1 MNEIS
6 MVLTKIKQTIKI
18 MSTLL
23 AIESHFLTTAN
34 AIEGLKL
41 RELRRLTTA
50 DLNATKKRFE
60 TSLQLSQIVADGFEW
75 YKSANGKATMTNEG
89 ITWNAEE
96 FALKV
101 YGYQKSF
108 FYKLVKAGTVET
120 VKVEEYKE
128 FEPNNRTIE
137 GLLKFIKASGNDA
150 DADGGKD
157 GETAERPTTVLTFTY
172 KTDSGNVSVRVDSNG
187 VVKTTNT
194 NDQIREAIQQLISA
208 TFPPTNN

>member
-1 MNEIS
+1 
-6 MVLTKIKQTIKI
+6 

-41 RELRRLTTA
+41 RELRRLVTA

-60 TSLQLSQIVADGFEW
+60 TSLQLSQIVAEGFEW
-75 YKSANGKATMTNEG
+75 YKSTAGKATMTNEG

-108 FYKLVKAGTVET
+108 FYKLVKAGAVET
-120 VKVEEYKE
+120 EKVEEYKTY
-128 FEPNNRTIE
+128 EPNNRTIE
-137 GLLKFIKASGNDA
+137 GLLKFIKS
-150 DADGGKD
+150 GGKD
-157 GETAERPTTVLTFTY
+157 ANGEGGEEGEGEGETAERPTTVFTLTY
-172 KTDSGNVSVRVDSNG
+172 KTDAGNVSVRVDSNG
-187 VVKTTNT
+187 GVKTTNT
-194 NDQIREAIQQLISA
+194 IEQIAEAIAFLQASLD
-208 TFPPTNN
+208 NN

>member
-1 MNEIS
+1 
-6 MVLTKIKQTIKI
+6 
-18 MSTLL
+18 MSNLL

-60 TSLQLSQIVADGFEW
+60 TSLQLSQIVADGFDW
-75 YKSANGKATMTNEG
+75 YKSTAGKATMANEG

-137 GLLKFIKASGNDA
+137 GLLKFIKSGGNDA
-150 DADGGKD
+150 DSEGGKD
-157 GETAERPTTVLTFTY
+157 GEETAERPTTVLTFTY
-172 KTDSGNVSVRVDSNG
+172 KTDAGNVSVRVDSNG

-194 NDQIREAIQQLISA
+194 NEQITDAISFLLSSIDNQS
-208 TFPPTNN
+208 NN

>member
-1 MNEIS
+1 
-6 MVLTKIKQTIKI
+6 

-75 YKSANGKATMTNEG
+75 YKSTAGKATMSNEG
-89 ITWNAEE
+89 ITWNSEE

-120 VKVEEYKE
+120 VKVEEYKTY
-128 FEPNNRTIE
+128 EPNNRTIE
-137 GLLKFIKASGNDA
+137 GLLKFIKAGGNDS
-150 DADGGKD
+150 DSEGGKD
-157 GETAERPTTVLTFTY
+157 GETTERPTTVLTFTY
-172 KTDSGNVSVRVDSNG
+172 KTDAGNVSVRVDTNG

-194 NDQIREAIQQLISA
+194 NEQISEAIAFLLASIDNQS
-208 TFPPTNN
+208 NN

>member
-1 MNEIS
+1 
-6 MVLTKIKQTIKI
+6 

-41 RELRRLTTA
+41 RELRRLVTA

-60 TSLQLSQIVADGFEW
+60 TSLQLSQIVAEGFEW
-75 YKSANGKATMTNEG
+75 YKSASGKATMANEG
-89 ITWNAEE
+89 ITWTAEE

-108 FYKLVKAGTVET
+108 FYKLVKAGAVET
-120 VKVEEYKE
+120 EKVEEYKTY
-128 FEPNNRTIE
+128 EPNNRTIE
-137 GLLKFIKASGNDA
+137 GLLKFVKS
-150 DADGGKD
+150 GGKSAEGEGGEEGE
-157 GETAERPTTVLTFTY
+157 GETTERPTTVFTLTY
-172 KTDSGNVSVRVDSNG
+172 KTDAGNVSVRVDSTG

-194 NDQIREAIQQLISA
+194 NEQIAEAIAFLQASL
-208 TFPPTNN
+208 TNN

>member
-1 MNEIS
+1 
-6 MVLTKIKQTIKI
+6 

-41 RELRRLTTA
+41 RELRRLVTA

-60 TSLQLSQIVADGFEW
+60 TSLQLSQIVAEGFEW
-75 YKSANGKATMTNEG
+75 YKSTAGKATMANEG
-89 ITWNAEE
+89 ITWTAEE

-108 FYKLVKAGTVET
+108 FYKLVKAGAVET
-120 VKVEEYKE
+120 EKVEEYKTY
-128 FEPNNRTIE
+128 EPNNRTIE
-137 GLLKFIKASGNDA
+137 GLLKFIKS
-150 DADGGKD
+150 GGKD
-157 GETAERPTTVLTFTY
+157 ANGEGGEEGEGETAERPTTVLTFTY
-172 KTDSGNVSVRVDSNG
+172 KTDAGNVSVRVDSTG

-194 NDQIREAIQQLISA
+194 NEQIAEAIAFLQASL
-208 TFPPTNN
+208 TNN

>member
-1 MNEIS
+1 
-6 MVLTKIKQTIKI
+6 

-60 TSLQLSQIVADGFEW
+60 TSLQLSQIVADGFDW
-75 YKSANGKATMTNEG
+75 YKSTAGKATMANEG

-137 GLLKFIKASGNDA
+137 GLLKFIKAGGNDA
-150 DADGGKD
+150 DSEGGKD
-157 GETAERPTTVLTFTY
+157 GDSETAERPTTVLTFTY
-172 KTDSGNVSVRVDSNG
+172 KTDAGNVSVRVDSNG
-187 VVKTTNT
+187 VVKTTNSPE
-194 NDQIREAIQQLISA
+194 QIREAIQYLVSL
-208 TFPPTNN
+208 TLV

>member
-1 MNEIS
+1 
-6 MVLTKIKQTIKI
+6 

-60 TSLQLSQIVADGFEW
+60 TSLQLSQIVAEGFEW
-75 YKSANGKATMTNEG
+75 YKSTAGKATMANEG
-89 ITWNAEE
+89 ITWNSEE

-108 FYKLVKAGTVET
+108 FYKLVKAGGVET
-120 VKVEEYKE
+120 EKVEEYKTY
-128 FEPNNRTIE
+128 EPNNRTIE
-137 GLLKFIKASGNDA
+137 GLLKFVKSGGQDA
-150 DADGGKD
+150 ESEGGKD
-157 GETAERPTTVLTFTY
+157 GEETAERPTTVLTFTY
-172 KTDSGNVSVRVDSNG
+172 KTDAGNVSVRVDSNG

-194 NDQIREAIQQLISA
+194 NEQISEAISFLASSLSSI
-208 TFPPTNN
+208 

>member
-1 MNEIS
+1 ME
-6 MVLTKIKQTIKI
+6 LTRIKLTIKI

-50 DLNATKKRFE
+50 DMNATKKRFE
-60 TSLQLSQIVADGFEW
+60 TSLQLSQIVAEGFEW
-75 YKSANGKATMTNEG
+75 YKSTAGKSTMANEG

-108 FYKLVKAGTVET
+108 FYKLVKAGAVEEN
-120 VKVEEYKE
+120 KVEEYKE

-137 GLLKFIKASGNDA
+137 GLLKFIKSGGA
-150 DADGGKD
+150 EGAESKGGEDGE
-157 GETAERPTTVLTFTY
+157 ETAERPATVLTFTY

-194 NDQIREAIQQLISA
+194 NEQITEAIAFLLASI
-208 TFPPTNN
+208 NNQSNN

>member
-1 MNEIS
+1 ME
-6 MVLTKIKQTIKI
+6 LTRIKQIIKN

-60 TSLQLSQIVADGFEW
+60 TSLQLSQIVAEGFEW
-75 YKSANGKATMTNEG
+75 YKSTAGKATMANEG

-137 GLLKFIKASGNDA
+137 GLLKFIKSGGVDA
-150 DADGGKD
+150 DSEGGKD
-157 GETAERPTTVLTFTY
+157 GEESTERPTTVLTFTY
-172 KTDSGNVSVRVDSNG
+172 KTDAGNVSVRVDSNG

-194 NDQIREAIQQLISA
+194 IEQINQAIAFLISSI
-208 TFPPTNN
+208 N

>member
-1 MNEIS
+1 
-6 MVLTKIKQTIKI
+6 

-75 YKSANGKATMTNEG
+75 YKSTAGKATMANEG
-89 ITWNAEE
+89 ITWTAEE

-137 GLLKFIKASGNDA
+137 GLLKFIKSGGQ
-150 DADGGKD
+150 DADGKGGQD
-157 GETAERPTTVLTFTY
+157 GEETAERPATVLTFTY

-194 NDQIREAIQQLISA
+194 SEQINQAIAFLISSI
-208 TFPPTNN
+208 N

>member
-1 MNEIS
+1 
-6 MVLTKIKQTIKI
+6 
-18 MSTLL
+18 MSNLL

-60 TSLQLSQIVADGFEW
+60 TSLQLSQIVAEGFEW
-75 YKSANGKATMTNEG
+75 YKSTAGKATMSNEG

-108 FYKLVKAGTVET
+108 FYKLVKAGTVEEN
-120 VKVEEYKE
+120 KVEEYKTY
-128 FEPNNRTIE
+128 EPNNRTIE
-137 GLLKFIKASGNDA
+137 GLLKFVKSGGQDA
-150 DADGGKD
+150 ESKGGQE
-157 GETAERPTTVLTFTY
+157 GEETAERPTTVLTFTY
-172 KTDSGNVSVRVDSNG
+172 KTDAGNVSVRVDSNG
-187 VVKTTNT
+187 AVKTTNNVQEVQNAIEFLLRSIGIES
-194 NDQIREAIQQLISA
+194 ND
-208 TFPPTNN
+208 

>member
-1 MNEIS
+1 
-6 MVLTKIKQTIKI
+6 

-41 RELRRLTTA
+41 RELRRVVSA

-60 TSLQLSQIVADGFEW
+60 TSLQLSQIVAEGFDW
-75 YKSANGKATMTNEG
+75 YKSASGKATMANEG
-89 ITWNAEE
+89 ITWTTEE

-108 FYKLVKAGTVET
+108 FYKLVKAGAVET
-120 VKVEEYKE
+120 EKVEEYKTY
-128 FEPNNRTIE
+128 EPNNRTIE
-137 GLLKFIKASGNDA
+137 GLLKFVKSGGQDA
-150 DADGGKD
+150 EGKGGQDGEGEGEGE
-157 GETAERPTTVLTFTY
+157 GETAERPTTVFTMTY
-172 KTDSGNVSVRVDSNG
+172 KTDSGNVSVRVDSAG

-194 NDQIREAIQQLISA
+194 NEQISEAISFLLSLATDLSIQQS
-208 TFPPTNN
+208 NN